1 MLDSQ
6 PETSTALLFAFFY
19 ESYRARL
26 TPLSCLP
33 KQAGFVVFVKSKL
46 FKKARGAGERE
57 MRGNDG
63 EQCRDGD
70 TKGD

>member
-1 MLDSQ
+1 MLDSP

-19 ESYRARL
+19 ESHRARL

-33 KQAGFVVFVKSKL
+33 KQAGFVVFVKSK
-46 FKKARGAGERE
+46 FSKKARDAGKEATK
-57 MRGNDG
+57 GNDG
-63 EQCRDGD
+63 ERCRDRD